1 MTQWKAGVALATRED
16 FERALLERDELLGPN
31 VTSDERRVWEAALT
45 VVAQELAAT
54 PRPLALD
61 GTTWRSSC
69 RAARVSRCGRCEVC
83 LWEQQTD
90 RLARPPRHEERRSA
104 TVDEWLE
111 SWIGYVE
118 DPHGAKSPL
127 GIQLDRLSSG
137 LSHGG
142 SFVAREPA
150 AVRAATLF
158 VGVEAALRAAAV
170 GACGENQALRADE
183 VLAGMRA
190 LIVGVPKRSKK
201 RGVTR
206 ELTAIEE
213 VAARWSAASEREGGD
228 SISPRAAKEL
238 LRRWRRRA
246 AIELAARGLVRAPR
260 GHEDDVEQARARLT
274 TEKARKG

>member
-1 MTQWKAGVALATRED
+1 MTWKAGAALATRED
-16 FERALLERDELLGPN
+16 FERALLERDELLGSQ
-31 VTSDERRVWEAALT
+31 VSSDERRVWEAALT
-45 VVAQELAAT
+45 VVAQELAVT
-54 PRPLALD
+54 PQPLALD
-61 GTTWRSSC
+61 GATWRSSC
-69 RAARVSRCGRCEVC
+69 RAGALRCGRCEIC

-111 SWIGYVE
+111 SWVGYVE

-158 VGVEAALRAAAV
+158 VGVEAALRAAAD
-170 GACGENQALRADE
+170 GACGENQPLGGDV

-190 LIVGVPKRSKK
+190 LIVGLPKRSKK

-206 ELTAIEE
+206 ELAPIEE
-213 VAARWSAASEREGGD
+213 VAARWSEASEREGGD
-228 SISPRAAKEL
+228 PVSPRAAKEL
-238 LRRWRRRA
+238 LRRWRKRA
-246 AIELAARGLVRAPR
+246 AIELAARGLVRTPR

-274 TEKARKG
+274 TGKARQG